1 MDELARMVEKLY
13 IDVVERTEQ
22 FLEQDELCK
31 DDITI
36 LNGIKT
42 ELSERL
48 KTMDKG
54 KRLQ

>member
-1 MDELARMVEKLY
+1 MDELVRMVEKFY
-13 IDVVERTEQ
+13 IDISERTEQ
-22 FLEQDELCK
+22 FLASEELCK

-48 KTMDKG
+48 KTMDNG
-54 KRLQ
+54 KKLQ